1 MKKEFEEFVRKYAG
15 QKDITPAP
23 LALTFRFFLAKK
35 QRRSDLDGLVEPFL
49 NAFKGHLLADD
60 IQVVELHAYRER
72 VASDPKIEICL
83 EVLEDTEKVAELV
96 EQFQQLRR
104 PDLEAL
110 IKMLQERV
118 SQKKA
123 S

>member
-15 QKDITPAP
+15 QKDITAAP
-23 LALTFRFFLAKK
+23 LAATFRFSLAKK

-49 NAFKGHLLADD
+49 NALKGHLFADD

-72 VASDPKIEICL
+72 IQSDPKIEICL
-83 EVLEDTEKVAELV
+83 EALSDTEKLE
-96 EQFQQLRR
+96 EMSERFQRLRIPER
-104 PDLEAL
+104 EAL
-110 IKMLQERV
+110 IKMLQEKL
-118 SQKKA
+118 SQKSA